1 MDGKAVLETENGDKQ
16 PKRRTRADGRET
28 AQKILHYAQR
38 ELESAGLVNFNLDRV
53 IEASGVSRSSVY
65 HHFGGREGV
74 IAAVETEFLQSS
86 LDAGMTEMTEMLSQV
101 KTGEEAFALVELGVL
116 VSGTEKQKAT
126 RRRRIST
133 LAMTPNSPETKKLL
147 ATHQGAGT
155 ERFADF
161 LRNLRDR
168 GLCQPIEPI
177 DGTAHLIQSIL
188 LGRILV
194 DILDDPV
201 AEAQWS
207 QTASQTLRFL
217 LQPQPES
224 T

>member
-1 MDGKAVLETENGDKQ
+1 MLEPVEAKENQ
-16 PKRRTRADGRET
+16 KRRTRADGRET
-28 AQKILHYAQR
+28 AKRILQFAQQ

-74 IAAVETEFLQSS
+74 IAAVETEFLRSS
-86 LDAGMTEMTEMLSQV
+86 LDAGMTEMAEMLSQV
-101 KTGEEAFALVELGVL
+101 KTGEEAFTLVELGVL
-116 VSGTEKQKAT
+116 VSGSEKQKAT

-133 LAMTPNSPETKKLL
+133 LAITPNSPETKNLL
-147 ATHQGAGT
+147 MRLQGSGT
-155 ERFADF
+155 TRFAD
-161 LRNLRDR
+161 LIRELRDR
-168 GLCQPIEPI
+168 GLCNPIEPI

-194 DILDDPV
+194 DILDDPI

>member
-1 MDGKAVLETENGDKQ
+1 MGGKAVLTPDDLERE

-28 AQKILHYAQR
+28 AKRIIHFAQQ

-74 IAAVETEFLQSS
+74 IAAVETEFLRSS
-86 LDAGMTEMTEMLSQV
+86 LDAGMTELTELLSKVQ
-101 KTGEEAFALVELGVL
+101 TGEEAFTLVELGVL
-116 VSGTEKQKAT
+116 VSGSEKQKAI

-133 LAMTPNSPETKKLL
+133 LAMVPNSPTTKKLL
-147 ATHQGAGT
+147 VTLQGPGT
-155 ERFADF
+155 ERFADL
-161 LRNLRDR
+161 LRDLRDR

-177 DGTAHLIQSIL
+177 EGTAHLIQSIL

-194 DILDDPV
+194 DILEDPV
-201 AEAQWS
+201 TEAQWS
-207 QTASQTLRFL
+207 QTVSQTLRFL
-217 LQPQPES
+217 LQPQSES

>member
-1 MDGKAVLETENGDKQ
+1 MLTPENLESA

-28 AQKILHYAQR
+28 AKRIIHFAQQ

-74 IAAVETEFLQSS
+74 IAAVETEFLRSS
-86 LDAGMTEMTEMLSQV
+86 LDAGMTEMTEMLSKVQ
-101 KTGEEAFALVELGVL
+101 TGEEAFTLVELGVL
-116 VSGTEKQKAT
+116 VSGSEKQKAI
-126 RRRRIST
+126 RRRRISN
-133 LAMTPNSPETKKLL
+133 LAMVPTSPATKKLL
-147 ATHQGAGT
+147 VTLQGPGT
-155 ERFADF
+155 ERFADL
-161 LRNLRDR
+161 LRDLRDR

-177 DGTAHLIQSIL
+177 EGTAHLIQSIL

-194 DILDDPV
+194 DILEDPFT
-201 AEAQWS
+201 EAQWS
-207 QTASQTLRFL
+207 QTVSQTLRFL
-217 LQPQPES
+217 LQPRSES

>member
-1 MDGKAVLETENGDKQ
+1 MLEPDVSKENQ
-16 PKRRTRADGRET
+16 KRRTRADGRET
-28 AQKILHYAQR
+28 AKRILQFAQQ

-74 IAAVETEFLQSS
+74 IAAVETEFLRSS
-86 LDAGMTEMTEMLSQV
+86 LDAGMTEMAEMLSQV
-101 KTGEEAFALVELGVL
+101 KTGEEAFTLVELGVL
-116 VSGTEKQKAT
+116 VSGSEKQKAT

-133 LAMTPNSPETKKLL
+133 LAITPNSPETKNLL
-147 ATHQGAGT
+147 MRLQGSGT
-155 ERFADF
+155 TRFAD
-161 LRNLRDR
+161 LIRELRDR
-168 GLCQPIEPI
+168 GLCNPIEPI

-194 DILDDPV
+194 DILDDPI

>member
-1 MDGKAVLETENGDKQ
+1 
-16 PKRRTRADGRET
+16 
-28 AQKILHYAQR
+28 
-38 ELESAGLVNFNLDRV
+38 
-53 IEASGVSRSSVY
+53 VY

>member
-1 MDGKAVLETENGDKQ
+1 
-16 PKRRTRADGRET
+16 
-28 AQKILHYAQR
+28 
-38 ELESAGLVNFNLDRV
+38 
-53 IEASGVSRSSVY
+53 
-65 HHFGGREGV
+65 
-74 IAAVETEFLQSS
+74 
-86 LDAGMTEMTEMLSQV
+86 MTEMTEMLSQV